1 MTTGPRQS
9 YIPPGWSA
17 AFVPGMDILK
27 LGGPTSTGL
36 VPTVTIRRWPD
47 LMPSQPQ
54 IDPREPADD
63 GTLLAVDRWLGDAW
77 FGLRFMMLT
86 PLPGGMSAAVVRW
99 LLWPTAGSDGVDPDV
114 SEPVLDA
121 VGTCGLRLY
130 PSCRGLMDMVVAGI
144 PSEWAPTS
152 AAASADDRFDQALRT
167 AQNPPRLRSEPGPWG
182 HWPLT
187 DVSSSTWDRL
197 AEVNPEEWRN
207 GTDDLRGDLR
217 ELQFIDESGELTT
230 RGHIAGRLR
239 AQEATVTHLDVWTAN
254 SRTRPLR
261 VEQHDLSAMV
271 SAAPAGPLAPDP
283 RPMDS
288 PRTSVGLMPTESV
301 AEMICLGL
309 RTSTR
314 TMQVP
319 ASEPVHLETLVTHVL
334 NGPGAEVEGTM
345 LTSMRQASAAVPW
358 TLWRLSQDAVRSTPH
373 DTAGAPLSF
382 TILDAGPAGVF
393 RLFRPEEPT
402 EQEDHVVLAPWP
414 GSEVLAS
421 LLEFFG
427 CPGPPAQRTAESNR
441 MR

>member
-1 MTTGPRQS
+1 
-9 YIPPGWSA
+9 
-17 AFVPGMDILK
+17 MDILK
-27 LGGPTSTGL
+27 MGGPEGTGM
-36 VPTVTIRRWPD
+36 VPTVTIRRWSD
-47 LMPSQPQ
+47 LMPGQPQ
-54 IDPREPADD
+54 VDPRQAIDD
-63 GTLLAVDRWLGDAW
+63 GVLLATDRWVGDEW
-77 FGLRFMMLT
+77 FGLRFVMLT
-86 PLPGGMSAAVVRW
+86 PLLGGMSAAVVRW
-99 LLWPTAGSDGVDPDV
+99 LLWPTAEPDGVDPDESV
-114 SEPVLDA
+114 PVLDV
-121 VGTCGLRLY
+121 VGTCSLRLY
-130 PSCRGLMDMVVAGI
+130 SSCRELMDMVVAGI
-144 PSEWAPTS
+144 PSDWGPATV
-152 AAASADDRFDQALRT
+152 AAAADDGFAQAVRA
-167 AQNPPRLRSEPGPWG
+167 AQNAPRLRSEPGPWG
-182 HWPLT
+182 YWPLT
-187 DVSSSTWDRL
+187 DVSSTTWSRL
-197 AEVNPEEWRN
+197 ADMNADEWRS
-207 GTDDLRGDLR
+207 GPEDLRKDLLDL
-217 ELQFIDESGELTT
+217 EFIDDTGELTT
-230 RGHIAGRLR
+230 RGNIARHIRSR
-239 AQEATVTHLDVWTAN
+239 EAMRTHLDVWTAN
-254 SRTRPLR
+254 RHARPLLIEHR
-261 VEQHDLSAMV
+261 GLCAVV
-271 SAAPAGPLAPDP
+271 RAAPAGPVDP
-283 RPMDS
+283 GPRLNDS
-288 PRTSVGLMPTESV
+288 PRTSLGLMPAESV